1 MKRILFLLLLAVL
14 LTGPVACGKADA
26 ADAAFQEELGEKTFV
41 WEKEGFGG
49 DFTIT
54 LNEDGTYQYYTG
66 YLSSYIGFGNWSVE
80 NGVLT
85 MKENKELCGNDSV
98 FRFAVGNDE
107 LTYLADGSN
116 RFMSVTVENGDRFL
130 LRAPAE
136 EEPMQPIPSLVIE
149 ANGKTFVAG
158 LADNS
163 SAEALV
169 EKLTPGP
176 VTVDMHD
183 YGSFEKIGPLPWSL
197 PRNDEQITTAPGDVI
212 LYQGNQI
219 TIYYDQNTWEFTRLA
234 EIDGVTKE
242 ELLAALG
249 EGDISVTFSIAWTE

>member
-1 MKRILFLLLLAVL
+1 
-14 LTGPVACGKADA
+14 
-26 ADAAFQEELGEKTFV
+26 
-41 WEKEGFGG
+41 
-49 DFTIT
+49 
-54 LNEDGTYQYYTG
+54 
-66 YLSSYIGFGNWSVE
+66 
-80 NGVLT
+80 
-85 MKENKELCGNDSV
+85 
-98 FRFAVGNDE
+98 
-107 LTYLADGSN
+107 
-116 RFMSVTVENGDRFL
+116 MSVTVENGDRFL

-234 EIDGVTKE
+234 EIEGLCLFGSITVHFE
-242 ELLAALG
+242 REYRELLWNKGDEKYYPKGVDDEDYCILEFIA
-249 EGDISVTFSIAWTE
+249 EGGRFYRYDGKGDLSAYEIETYDRGRKFVNGYKASHADK